1 MHENTANTDTIWIHG
16 LYQSQFDLLGAMS
29 EELCE
34 AFVAKGYNA
43 KILNLS
49 AQHMPTDGTLF
60 FMNTSNSLE
69 GLPPALFTPGSSM
82 RAIQYYVDHP
92 FGLSDGSIDQWDQVN
107 QLSNYRLA
115 LPCIDDAHLLRY
127 RFPNLVHGWIPHG
140 IPRSSLV
147 DLDSLT
153 PEQFANREFDVV
165 VTSSVRPQEEIDEAI
180 SEIKDPGMVQMINDL
195 ANMMIRDPHLGYVAA
210 CDIVLGSR
218 GIITGKW
225 TTQKH
230 LWNLVTAIVNR
241 FRRIETVKA
250 LQGLKVGVFGSDE
263 WAKHCS
269 GTIQYAGQASYAE
282 CAQAF
287 SRGRVGL
294 AWGPTQ
300 FVHSYSERIMQAMA
314 GGACVVA
321 DDRMMVRHDF
331 NGSMAATSE
340 NPTASL
346 FDWSGTNLSNAR
358 EKIEYQLAHPAESL
372 AMARRGREHVEN
384 TCLWE
389 HRVDQMM
396 YLVKSMPQP
405 QAQSQKQPTA

>member
-1 MHENTANTDTIWIHG
+1 MSDIRQSPIWIHNR
-16 LYQSQFDLLGAMS
+16 YQSQFDLLGAMS

-34 AFVAKGYNA
+34 AFIARGYNA
-43 KILNLS
+43 KLRTLLPNDQL
-49 AQHMPTDGTLF
+49 DEGTLF
-60 FMNTSNSLE
+60 IMNSDNALS
-69 GLPPALFTPGSSM
+69 GFPPALFEPGSRM

-92 FGLSDGSIDQWDQVN
+92 FGLSDGSIDLWN
-107 QLSNYRLA
+107 RANGLSNYRLA
-115 LPCIDDAHLLRY
+115 LPCLDDVHLLRY
-127 RFPNLVHGWIPHG
+127 RFPNLVHSWIPHG
-140 IPRSSLV
+140 LPRSALC
-147 DLDSLT
+147 DLDTLT
-153 PEQFANREFDVV
+153 PERYAQREFDVV
-165 VTSSVRPQEEIDEAI
+165 VTSSVRAQEEIDRSIETI
-180 SEIKDPGMVQMINDL
+180 NDPGMVDMINNI
-195 ANMMIRDPHLGYVAA
+195 ASIMIHDPHIGYINA

-225 TTQKH
+225 VTQKH
-230 LWNLVTAIVNR
+230 FWNLVIAIVNR

-250 LQGLKVGVFGSDE
+250 LQGLRVGVFGSDE
-263 WAKHCS
+263 WDKHCT
-269 GTIQYAGQASYAE
+269 GTIHYAGQATYAQ

-331 NGSMAATSE
+331 NGSMSASPAS
-340 NPTASL
+340 PTAKL
-346 FDWSGTNLSNAR
+346 FDWSGTNLGAAR
-358 EKIEYQLAHPAESL
+358 EAIDFQLAHPSESL
-372 AMARRGREHVEN
+372 EMARRGRIHAEK

-396 YLVKSMPQP
+396 SLAASI
-405 QAQSQKQPTA
+405 PTPAPAETGV